1 MSIPDKFLRIARHKL
16 GELKEYIDQLDEER
30 EQRAEQEAERRR
42 IGSDARAD
50 ARREL
55 DEAISPSGASAFPSP
70 APSRERPAIPVHPP
84 QSQRTPDEI
93 ARGVRPSGYA
103 GPPSSSTASTPYTSS
118 SAPSS
123 TQAPI
128 QGAMAADPLAY
139 HYRLLGLES
148 GADFTA
154 VQAAYNRLAAR
165 SDPSRFLAGS
175 QEERDARAI
184 RQRLETSF
192 KTLRDALDTT
202 VRRFDLLEFD
212 VPKPTG

>member
-93 ARGVRPSGYA
+93 ARGVLFLVSDEGSFIT
-103 GPPSSSTASTPYTSS
+103 GSTLSINGGQHMY
-118 SAPSS
+118 
-123 TQAPI
+123 
-128 QGAMAADPLAY
+128 
-139 HYRLLGLES
+139 
-148 GADFTA
+148 
-154 VQAAYNRLAAR
+154 
-165 SDPSRFLAGS
+165 
-175 QEERDARAI
+175 
-184 RQRLETSF
+184 
-192 KTLRDALDTT
+192 
-202 VRRFDLLEFD
+202 
-212 VPKPTG
+212 

>member
-1 MSIPDKFLRIARHKL
+1 MSIPDRFLRIARYKL
-16 GELKEYIDQLDEER
+16 GELKDYIDQLDEER
-30 EQRAEQEAERRR
+30 ETRADQEAERRR
-42 IGSDARAD
+42 VSADARAD

-55 DEAISPSGASAFPSP
+55 EDAVSSSGASPLPSVE
-70 APSRERPAIPVHPP
+70 SRGERPAVPVQPP
-84 QSQRTPDEI
+84 RPQRTPDEI
-93 ARGVRPSGYA
+93 ARGVRPGGYV
-103 GPPSSSTASTPYTSS
+103 GPAQSTLDRTYPPPPGPTAAQVPVQGT
-118 SAPSS
+118 APV
-123 TQAPI
+123 
-128 QGAMAADPLAY
+128 DPLAF
-139 HYRLLGLES
+139 HYRLLGLEP

-165 SDPSRFLAGS
+165 IDPSRFLAGS

-192 KTLRDALDTT
+192 KALRDALDTT